1 MKVLIAGCG
10 WLGTALAERLVA
22 SGHEVLGLRRDPSKL
37 PSSIVGIAGDLADAS
52 SLRRALAPHGDVD
65 ALVYAAGSNG
75 RDDASYALA
84 YDEGPARVIEALGDT
99 TLCRALFTSS
109 TAVYDVD
116 EGEVDET
123 TPTSETGH
131 ARFLRAG
138 EERIRAL
145 PGGIA
150 FRLSGL
156 YGPGRTRLVQS
167 VHEGTL
173 GRDGRTANQAGAP
186 GGRDRFTNRIHRD
199 DAARAIEH
207 LLALDAPESI
217 YVGVDEGVV
226 PLSEVAA
233 FLAARLGVKPPTL
246 VGPAGG
252 KRCTSAL
259 LRRSGFAFTYPTFR
273 EGYPGIVDEYLASR

>member
-22 SGHEVLGLRRDPSKL
+22 RGHEVLGLRRDPSKL
-37 PSSIVGIAGDLADAS
+37 PSSIVRVAADLSDPW
-52 SLRRALAPHGDVD
+52 SLRSALAPHHDVD
-65 ALVYAAGSNG
+65 TLVYAAGSNG

-84 YDEGPARVIEALGDT
+84 YDDGPARVIEALGDA
-99 TLCRALFTSS
+99 TLTRALFTSS

-116 EGEVDET
+116 DGEVDET

-138 EERIRAL
+138 EERFRAL
-145 PGGIA
+145 RGGIA

-156 YGPGRTRLVQS
+156 YGPERTRLVQS

-207 LLALDAPESI
+207 LLALDAPQSI

-233 FLAARLGVKPPTL
+233 FLAERLGVTPPTL
-246 VGPAGG
+246 AGPARG
-252 KRCTSAL
+252 KRCTSGL
-259 LRRSGFAFTYPTFR
+259 LRQSGFTFAYPTYR
-273 EGYPGIVDEYLASR
+273 EGYPAIVDEYLSSR